1 MTRVP
6 NTELPF
12 LPIENSEIPIP
23 AFSMPKKT
31 RVPHARWGLERL
43 EVGQSVFMKGAK
55 AHPKKLLFL
64 LKKNHGLLFTSRIYW
79 DKNGNLLGVRVW
91 RVV

>member
-1 MTRVP
+1 MTRIS
-6 NTELPF
+6 NRNLPL
-12 LPIENSEIPIP
+12 LPIEPGTIPIP
-23 AFSMPKKT
+23 ALAIPKRART
-31 RVPHARWGLERL
+31 PHARWGLERL

-64 LKKNHGLLFTSRIYW
+64 LKRNHGLLFTSRIYW